1 MTTYTACEV
10 WGDSQFSKINSDIL
24 NPGNL
29 IFRCDWR
36 RYWNLFSGRGRESPG
51 LTHQVPGRGQYWQ
64 TPIKK
69 EVNAHLYWVEVRFRP
84 SVGLLQGL
92 ISTRAVIDST
102 GNQLSTQPVWK
113 ANRFALVDVL
123 SCNLVEKGHAFFL
136 KIIPLGSRWLLAT
149 SIVWAFSREHL
160 AWSKQ
165 CSDTWIVLI
174 RVNLTMAMKAY
185 CLSLGK
191 VI

>member
-1 MTTYTACEV
+1 M
-10 WGDSQFSKINSDIL
+10 WGMRWLPVSKINSDIL

-123 SCNLVEKGHAFFL
+123 SCNLVEKGHAFFSEDNL
-136 KIIPLGSRWLLAT
+136 IGFQMTAGHLYCVGLQQRAPGKI
-149 SIVWAFSREHL
+149 
-160 AWSKQ
+160 K
-165 CSDTWIVLI
+165 
-174 RVNLTMAMKAY
+174 AM
-185 CLSLGK
+185 
-191 VI
+191 

>member
-113 ANRFALVDVL
+113 ANRFSLVDVL
-123 SCNLVEKGHAFFL
+123 SCNLVEKGHAFFSEDNPIGFQMTAGHL
-136 KIIPLGSRWLLAT
+136 YCVGLQQRAPGKI
-149 SIVWAFSREHL
+149 
-160 AWSKQ
+160 K
-165 CSDTWIVLI
+165 
-174 RVNLTMAMKAY
+174 AM
-185 CLSLGK
+185 
-191 VI
+191 